1 METREKTA
9 FSDRWG
15 VLSVLLMV
23 FSLGGV
29 FGFIYEELF
38 YLIDL
43 GHLVKRGI
51 TFGPWI
57 PIYGFGAV
65 LIVLVTARLYR
76 HPTAVF
82 VVSAIICGVLE
93 FFTGYF
99 LWHIWQ
105 VRLWDY
111 NTEIWNWGNI
121 GGYICIRSVLFF
133 GVSALLLQYVV
144 YPLINKAR
152 KTFERKMFVLVATV
166 PAVTFAMD
174 IVISLVLRARYLFS

>member
-1 METREKTA
+1 MEKDKMKMYSFRDECL
-9 FSDRWG
+9 FI
-15 VLSVLLMV
+15 LLV
-23 FSLGGV
+23 FSFGGI
-29 FGFIYEELF
+29 FGFLYEELF
-38 YLIDL
+38 YYIDL
-43 GHLVKRGI
+43 GYLVKRGT

-57 PIYGFGAV
+57 PIYGVGAV
-65 LIVLVTARLYR
+65 LIVLSTYRLLRY
-76 HPTAVF
+76 PAAVF
-82 VVSAIICGVLE
+82 AVSALICGLLE
-93 FFTGYF
+93 LATGYF
-99 LWHIWQ
+99 LLHFCN

-111 NTEIWNWGNI
+111 NTEIWNWGNV